1 MNTSSYF
8 VDGLITGKIR
18 DVQVFLQVMSMMIRL
33 REKGIF
39 RRIIFSGWHE
49 DILSLGD
56 LVIHLKNNGVTV
68 VDNGNNLPIKS
79 CGHYWEQVKT
89 LQGGL
94 EQIEDGVLFF
104 KTRTD
109 ILFYGGDETVAEIVA
124 NNQGY
129 LSHSFGIKHK
139 IWIPS
144 FVALQPFFMADQCFL
159 GLTDDFR
166 RFLRFD
172 ADIEAQNIIVPFY
185 PGSKTHPAAASAEI
199 RFWLQPFL
207 EQFEELRSYRK
218 VWPHSMNGHPQYPE
232 IQAFHLNSPIYQ
244 EYLSIYW
251 SILNSAFRVSEGK
264 FCIVN
269 GLDSD
274 GKYIVRANSHSNN
287 SLLFINDA
295 VNLITPYPVSYS
307 TDLGLKRMLDTSDDL
322 FRHSV
327 YEPAFLRAT
336 SFKLTP
342 ERMINF
348 DAYFKDLISIAHP
361 NNHLLESP
369 L

>member
-1 MNTSSYF
+1 MKTSSF
-8 VDGLITGKIR
+8 QVDGLITGKIR
-18 DVQVFLQVMSMMIRL
+18 DAQVFLQVMSMMIRL
-33 REKGIF
+33 RDKGVF

-49 DILSLGD
+49 DMLSLGD
-56 LVIHLKNNGVTV
+56 LVINLKNNGVTV
-68 VDNGNNLPIKS
+68 VDNGNSLPIKS

-109 ILFYGGDETVAEIVA
+109 ILFYGGDETVAEIVVS
-124 NNQGY
+124 NQGFPC
-129 LSHSFGIKHK
+129 HSFGIKHK

-172 ADIEAQNIIVPFY
+172 ADVEAQDINVPFY

-207 EQFEELRSYRK
+207 DKFEALWSYRK
-218 VWPHSMNGHPQYPE
+218 IWPHSMNGHPQYPQ
-232 IQAFHLNSPIYQ
+232 IQAFHMNSPIYQ

-251 SILNSAFRVSEGK
+251 SILNASFRVSEGK

-269 GLDSD
+269 GLDTD
-274 GKYIVRANSHSNN
+274 GKYIVRANAHSNN
-287 SLLFINDA
+287 SLSFMNDA
-295 VNLITPYPVSYS
+295 LNLLTPYPVSFS
-307 TDLGLKRMLDTSDDL
+307 TDLGLKKLLETGEDQ
-322 FRHSV
+322 FRHLI
-327 YEPAFLRAT
+327 YEPAYQRAT

-342 ERMINF
+342 ERMKSFQIYVN
-348 DAYFKDLISIAHP
+348 DLISIAYSK
-361 NNHLLESP
+361 NHLSEP

>member
-1 MNTSSYF
+1 
-8 VDGLITGKIR
+8 
-18 DVQVFLQVMSMMIRL
+18 
-33 REKGIF
+33 
-39 RRIIFSGWHE
+39 
-49 DILSLGD
+49 
-56 LVIHLKNNGVTV
+56 
-68 VDNGNNLPIKS
+68 
-79 CGHYWEQVKT
+79 
-89 LQGGL
+89 
-94 EQIEDGVLFF
+94 
-104 KTRTD
+104 
-109 ILFYGGDETVAEIVA
+109 
-124 NNQGY
+124 
-129 LSHSFGIKHK
+129 
-139 IWIPS
+139 
-144 FVALQPFFMADQCFL
+144 MADQCFL

-172 ADIEAQNIIVPFY
+172 ADIEAQNINVPFY

-207 EQFEELRSYRK
+207 EQFEALRSYRK
-218 VWPHSMNGHPQYPE
+218 VWPHSMNGHPHYPE

-251 SILNSAFRVSEGK
+251 SILNSSFRVSEGK

-269 GLDSD
+269 GLDTD

-322 FRHSV
+322 YRHSV

-342 ERMINF
+342 ERMSNF
-348 DAYFKDLISIAHP
+348 DAYFKDLISIAHS

>member
-39 RRIIFSGWHE
+39 RRIIFSGWQE

-68 VDNGNNLPIKS
+68 VDNGNSLPIKS

-172 ADIEAQNIIVPFY
+172 ADIEAQNIDVPFY

-199 RFWLQPFL
+199 RFWMQPFL
-207 EQFEELRSYRK
+207 EQFEALRSYRK

-251 SILNSAFRVSEGK
+251 SILNSSFRVSEGK

-269 GLDSD
+269 GLDTD
-274 GKYIVRANSHSNN
+274 GKYIVRAYSHSNN

-322 FRHSV
+322 FRYSV

-342 ERMINF
+342 ERMSNF

-361 NNHLLESP
+361 KNHLLESP